1 MDLISSTTAEDGLVS
16 SEQQQ
21 QHSSAVF
28 PSEASGLF
36 GSGFS
41 YKHGRS
47 SIIINNIGADEE
59 NDDECWSRW
68 KISRVVDPMRAA
80 ACLPTSRSTS
90 HSLFPADSPQMLN
103 FSSWKPDAAPLA
115 HNSTSSPF
123 FTHSSPPS
131 SSSSAS
137 SLYHRDAG
145 LVRGLTGA
153 GSRGG
158 FTHSQWFELERQAL
172 IYKYIDAKVPV
183 PSYLLIPSVRSS
195 SLFPSLTAAAGS
207 AAARYAV
214 GWGSLH
220 LGFSGNAADPEPGR
234 CRRTDGKKWR
244 CSRDAVHDQKY
255 CERHMNRGRHRS
267 RKRVEGQSGRAG
279 KVGVPAI
286 TSSQSAS
293 ALSSRGSSSNN
304 LISPAQKRG
313 KSITD
318 PSSLQ
323 LASSLMNKL
332 DTSEPNSQG
341 PNSAL
346 TFLTREN
353 STPVSKNQNPFEIM
367 SSGRSDFGLISTD
380 SQRSYSS
387 ENLTFIQPDPK
398 ITDHQCAGSR
408 PFRHFIDDWSKN
420 QSNDKTELS
429 ISIPMAS
436 SDFSSS
442 SSSPNQKKMSFSPL
456 RLSCE
461 FNPLDHGGERDSSWI
476 PISWEPTVGGP
487 LGEVLTNTASGP
499 LGNKYL
505 GTPKDH
511 RRNLSSSSLN
521 LLTDG
526 WTSSRRFESSPTG
539 VLQKSGFG
547 SLSSSARSSPRAENF
562 KTRMHESDELLSSIN
577 PC

>member
-1 MDLISSTTAEDGLVS
+1 MDLMSSTAEEGGLVS
-16 SEQQQ
+16 SEQQ
-21 QHSSAVF
+21 HSNALF
-28 PSEASGLF
+28 PWEA
-36 GSGFS
+36 SGFS

-47 SIIINNIGADEE
+47 IHMINNDIGADEE
-59 NDDECWSRW
+59 NDDEYWSRW

-80 ACLPTSRSTS
+80 AACLPTSSRSTS

-103 FSSWKPDAAPLA
+103 FSSWKPDAVPLG
-115 HNSTSSPF
+115 TSSPF

-131 SSSSAS
+131 SSSSSSSSSSAS
-137 SLYHRDAG
+137 SLYLRNAG

-158 FTHSQWFELERQAL
+158 FFTHSQWFELERQAL

-183 PSYLLIPSVRSS
+183 PSYLLIPSVSSS
-195 SLFPSLTAAAGS
+195 SLFPSFTAAAGS
-207 AAARYAV
+207 PAARYAV

-244 CSRDAVHDQKY
+244 CSRDAVPDQKY

-267 RKRVEGQSGRAG
+267 RKRVEAQSGRAG

-286 TSSQSAS
+286 ASSQSAS
-293 ALSSRGSSSNN
+293 ALSSRRSSPNN

-313 KSITD
+313 KSFAD

-323 LASSLMNKL
+323 LTSSLMNKQ
-332 DTSEPNSQG
+332 DTSERNSQG
-341 PNSAL
+341 PNSVL
-346 TFLTREN
+346 TPNSREN
-353 STPVSKNQNPFEIM
+353 STPISKNQNPFEIM

-380 SQRSYSS
+380 SLRSCSS
-387 ENLTFIQPDPK
+387 ENLAFIYPDPK
-398 ITDHQCAGSR
+398 ITDQQCAGSR

-442 SSSPNQKKMSFSPL
+442 SSSPNPEKMSFSPL

-487 LGEVLTNTASGP
+487 LGEVLTNTAGGP

-505 GTPKDH
+505 GTPKDL

-562 KTRMHESDELLSSIN
+562 RTRGHESDELLSSIN